1 MKESALN
8 NNKNDNKRLCE
19 RIIDM
24 ARKVYRENGGHD
36 IVFVSGGK
44 EKDGDNKAGM
54 DRILPEKS
62 EGPDQETAGR
72 E

>member
-1 MKESALN
+1 MRESALN

-44 EKDGDNKAGM
+44 EK
-54 DRILPEKS
+54 RW
-62 EGPDQETAGR
+62 R
-72 E
+72 